1 MQYFLDTYA
10 MIEIFLGNENYKNY
24 IFDPEQAMCTIFNLM
39 EAHFYFLKKFGQT
52 KSDEIYELIKPI
64 IIKIDDSTLKE
75 ANSFKLLHPRKRFS
89 FTDCIGY
96 ITALKIKA
104 KFITGDYAFK
114 DFDNVEFVR

>member
-75 ANSFKLLHPRKRFS
+75 ANSFKLLHLKKRFS
-89 FTDCIGY
+89 FADSIGY
-96 ITALKIKA
+96 ITSLKINA

-114 DFDNVEFVR
+114 DLENVEFVK

>member
-10 MIEIFLGNENYKNY
+10 LIEIFLGNENYKNY

-52 KSDEIYELIKPI
+52 RSDEIYELIKPI

-75 ANSFKLLHPRKRFS
+75 ANSFKLLHLKKRFS
-89 FTDCIGY
+89 FADCIGY
-96 ITALKIKA
+96 ITALKINA
-104 KFITGDYAFK
+104 KFVTGDYAFK
-114 DFDNVEFVR
+114 GMENVGFVK